1 MNLKKIKDGLGFAVG
16 ALSMVG
22 IPLFGG
28 FAAKAGLALGSL
40 PDGTKTAAALGV
52 LALSSV
58 LNALYYLP
66 ALINV
71 WSGAPAEAARPGRDT
86 ACAVS
91 ILLLA
96 AGVVTLGLCFGP
108 VMDLI
113 VRGLALV

>member
-1 MNLKKIKDGLGFAVG
+1 
-16 ALSMVG
+16 MVG

-28 FAAKAGLALGSL
+28 FAAKAGLALGALSG
-40 PDGTKTAAALGV
+40 GTKTAAALGV

-66 ALINV
+66 ALINI
-71 WSGAPAEAARPGRDT
+71 WSGEPARAPRPGRDD
-86 ACAVS
+86 ACAASV
-91 ILLLA
+91 LLLA
-96 AGVVTLGLCFGP
+96 AGVLTLGLCFGP